1 MHDTLYISSLLL
13 YDVYLTNSMTCSQ
26 GVFNDCV
33 CYVFTYD
40 VVTSLAII
48 VHGFISHFC
57 EQDTYVVYALILPI
71 LLHDFSLSNL
81 LSITNY
87 L

>member
-1 MHDTLYISSLLL
+1 
-13 YDVYLTNSMTCSQ
+13 MTM
-26 GVFNDCV
+26 CV
-33 CYVFTYD
+33 MFSPMMLSPVLQF
-40 VVTSLAII
+40 LFMN
-48 VHGFISHFC
+48 FISYFC
-57 EQDTYVVYALILPI
+57 EQDTHVVYVLIIPI